1 MEIPFPPN
9 MVKAQGVNRLR
20 WDFIIIFLAVYQGI
34 TIPIAI
40 SFNPDRLN
48 SPFFKTL
55 DSLIDLVF
63 LVDIVLNFR
72 TTYIDSVTGEEVL
85 DPTLISQKY
94 LTEMRF
100 IIDVLS
106 TIPLDDYF
114 GGTTFLQFLGI
125 LKILRLQ
132 RINNVIL
139 NLNTSQETK
148 AAYKVIYLIF

>member
-1 MEIPFPPN
+1 M
-9 MVKAQGVNRLR
+9 
-20 WDFIIIFLAVYQGI
+20 
-34 TIPIAI
+34 
-40 SFNPDRLN
+40 
-48 SPFFKTL
+48 

-85 DPTLISQKY
+85 DPALISKKY

-100 IIDVLS
+100 VIDVLS

-125 LKILRLQ
+125 LKILRL
-132 RINNVIL
+132 
-139 NLNTSQETK
+139 
-148 AAYKVIYLIF
+148 